1 MFFIAFLI
9 VMSIIIVNL
18 LVGLAVD
25 DIKEVREAAALK
37 KAALQVEMVL
47 EVEKIL
53 PDMILSRFS
62 KQMETLTD
70 SIRGRWLPEGIIN
83 KRPILRDVVG
93 RDMERVNQS
102 QGRQADLLETIGRM
116 RRDIDDLTEDTA
128 VMKKILIALA
138 QKQDIEL
145 SE

>member
-1 MFFIAFLI
+1 
-9 VMSIIIVNL
+9 
-18 LVGLAVD
+18 
-25 DIKEVREAAALK
+25 
-37 KAALQVEMVL
+37 MVL

-93 RDMERVNQS
+93 RDIERVNQS
-102 QGRQADLLETIGRM
+102 QGRHADLLETIGRM
-116 RRDIDDLTEDTA
+116 RRDIDNLTEDTA